1 MLPSHAVFSIP
12 SMKRFSILVILAA
25 AFAGGDRNLVADGG
39 SGSGSVALSNITPIV
54 QDFDTL
60 SNSTSPSGALPAGWY
75 LTELGTGAAADG
87 KYVVGTGSSNAG
99 GAYSFGAAASTDRA
113 LGSVGSGSVATIH
126 FGAKLTNAGQG
137 LISVLTISYDGEM
150 WRRGPSTSPDG
161 LTFSYSTTATDL
173 TSAGFVAVPG
183 LSFTSPGSA
192 CAAAAG
198 ATDGNSTACRTTMT
212 GTITGLSLNPGASI
226 WIRWT
231 DTDTPGSD
239 DGVAIDN
246 VSIAATFSTESTVP
260 TAVGSATPAPVNPGQ
275 PITLAGTI
283 SPGFNPLSQSLTVS
297 CDLTAIG
304 GSANQV
310 LPNDGTTFTYST
322 TLTPQ
327 TLLGPTSLPCGVIDN
342 QSRTSSFNIGFV
354 VLLPLS
360 STCGD
365 PATPVSTIQGAGDLS
380 PLTGL
385 TVDVEAVVVGDF
397 QGSGKLSGFYVEATT
412 DRDADPATS
421 EGLFV
426 FSSSPDVSV
435 GDRVRVRGSVSEFS
449 SATGSLVSHLTELSG
464 VSSVQVCASNQPLPD
479 PVDVSLPIDAVS
491 HWERYEGMLVRFT
504 QPLVVTGNFNLGQF
518 GQIDLAPQVLYQPT
532 QTPGNAASW
541 AVATDLVR
549 RSLISLDDGST
560 SSGAGLNG
568 GTVAPYPPPGLGD
581 SNTLRAGA
589 LVNPNGQDPPTPLVG
604 ILDERFGSY
613 RIQPVGAVTFS
624 NAPNPRPDTAAV
636 AAAAGAR
643 FRIVSANVLNFFTT
657 LGSRGAATATE
668 LDYQRTKIVAELSKA
683 GGDVIGLSELQ
694 NFENGQTSGG
704 TYTNAAIAD
713 LTAALSAATGRN
725 YQYLDTI
732 NPAALASGS
741 SVTDNGTDAIR
752 SGIVYDASSVAP
764 VGFPALLYENDQN
777 RPSLAQT
784 FRPAKGIH
792 PERQTFTVVVNHFR
806 SKGSACGP
814 GNDDPYQGNCNGM
827 RLAMANTVTAW
838 LDGNPTFDPA
848 GASRRYVLIGDYN
861 AYFGED
867 PIQAFVS
874 RGYTNLI
881 DQLIG
886 DRAYSYNFGSQA
898 GYIDHGFTNAAALG
912 LVKGIAE
919 LHVNADEPSALE
931 ALNSDA
937 KSAAAQAAYYGAD
950 EFAASDHDPFVIGFN
965 PLSGDFNDNGA
976 VDALDGVMLLAG
988 VVRDHTGHDGVD
1000 RRMDL
1005 NGDGRVTLEDF
1016 LVWNRLFIAWQ
1027 LGRK

>member
-1 MLPSHAVFSIP
+1 
-12 SMKRFSILVILAA
+12 MKRVSLVISLATALAGGIARLAA
-25 AFAGGDRNLVADGG
+25 VGA
-39 SGSGSVALSNITPIV
+39 SGSGSVAISNSTPIV

-60 SNSTSPSGALPAGWY
+60 SNSTSPSTLLPTGWY
-75 LTELGTGAAADG
+75 LTEVGTGAAADG

-99 GAYSFGAAASTDRA
+99 GAYSFGAASATDRA
-113 LGSVGSGSVATIH
+113 LGSVGSGSVTPIH
-126 FGAKLTNAGQG
+126 YGAKLTNAGEG
-137 LISVLTISYDGEM
+137 PISAFTISYDGEM
-150 WRRGPSTSPDG
+150 WRRGPPTSPDG

-173 TSAGFVAVPG
+173 TSAGFVSVSA
-183 LSFTSPGSA
+183 LSFTSPGNS
-192 CAAAAG
+192 CATVAG
-198 ATDGNSTACRTTMT
+198 ATDGNSTACRVSIT
-212 GTITGLSLNPGASI
+212 GTITGLSLNPGGSI

-231 DTDTPGSD
+231 DADTPGSD

-260 TAVGSATPAPVNPGQ
+260 TAIGSATPAPANPGR
-275 PITLAGTI
+275 PLTLSGTI
-283 SPGFNPLSQSLTVS
+283 SPGFNPLSQSLTVTCNLS
-297 CDLTAIG
+297 ALG
-304 GSANQV
+304 GSANQL
-310 LPNDGTTFTYST
+310 LPNNGTTFTFDT
-322 TLTPQ
+322 TVAPQ
-327 TLLGPTSLPCGVIDN
+327 APLGPTKLPCTVSDD
-342 QSRTSSFNIGFV
+342 QSRSSSFDISIV

-365 PATPVSTIQGAGDLS
+365 PATPISTIQGAGNLS

-397 QGSGKLSGFYVEATT
+397 QGSDRLSGYYVEAAA
-412 DRDADPATS
+412 DQDADPATS
-421 EGLFV
+421 EGVFV

-449 SATGSLVSHLTELSG
+449 SSTGSLVSHLTELSG
-464 VSSVQVCASNQPLPD
+464 VSSVQVCASNQTLPE
-479 PVDVSLPIDAVS
+479 PVDVSLPIDAVA

-532 QTPGNAASW
+532 QAAGNAVSW
-541 AVATDLVR
+541 AAATDILQ

-568 GTVAPYPPPGLGD
+568 GSVAPYPPPGLGD
-581 SNTLRAGA
+581 SNTLRVGA

-604 ILDERFGSY
+604 ILDDRFGSY

-636 AAAAGAR
+636 AEAAGAR

-657 LGSRGAATATE
+657 LGSRGADTPTE
-668 LDYQRTKIVAELSKA
+668 LDHQRTKIVEELSRA

-694 NFENGQTSGG
+694 NFENGQTSGD

-713 LTAALSAATGRN
+713 LTAALAAATRRN
-725 YQYLDTI
+725 YQYLDTLM
-732 NPAALASGS
+732 LAPGT
-741 SVTDNGTDAIR
+741 SVTVNGTDAIR
-752 SGIVYDASSVAP
+752 SGIIYDASSVTP
-764 VGFPALLYENDQN
+764 VGYPALLSENDQN

-784 FRPAKGIH
+784 FQPAGGVH
-792 PERQTFTVVVNHFR
+792 PEQQTFTVVVNHFR

-814 GNDDPYQGNCNGM
+814 GNDDLYQGNCNGM
-827 RLAMANTVTAW
+827 RLSMANNVITW
-838 LDGNPTFDPA
+838 LDGNPTSDPA

-861 AYFGED
+861 AYHGED

-881 DQLIG
+881 NLLIG
-886 DRAYSYNFGSQA
+886 DHGYSYNFGSKA
-898 GYIDHGFTNAAALG
+898 GYIDHGFANGAALG

-931 ALNSDA
+931 ALNSA
-937 KSAAAQAAYYGAD
+937 VKSPAAQVAYYGAD

-965 PLSGDFNDNGA
+965 PLQGDFD
-976 VDALDGVMLLAG
+976 DDGTLSEGDRRMLLAAI
-988 VVRDHTGHDGVD
+988 DHGRSGHGTID

-1005 NGDGRVTLEDF
+1005 NGDGVVTQADF
-1016 LVWNRLFIAWQ
+1016 LIWQRLFITWHQ
-1027 LGRK
+1027 GRK

>member
-1 MLPSHAVFSIP
+1 
-12 SMKRFSILVILAA
+12 MKRVSLVVILAA
-25 AFAGGDRNLVADGG
+25 ALAAGIVRLGADGA
-39 SGSGSVALSNITPIV
+39 SGSGSVAISNSTPVV

-60 SNSTSPSGALPAGWY
+60 SNSTSPSTVLPTGWY
-75 LTELGTGAAADG
+75 LAEIGTGGAADG
-87 KYVVGTGSSNAG
+87 KYVVETGSSNAG
-99 GAYSFGAAASTDRA
+99 GAYSFGAASATDRA
-113 LGSVGSGSVATIH
+113 LGSVGSGTVATIYY
-126 FGAKLTNAGQG
+126 GAKLTNAGQG
-137 LISVLTISYDGEM
+137 PISTLTISYDGEM
-150 WRRGPSTSPDG
+150 WRRGPSTAADG

-173 TSAGFVAVPG
+173 TSDGFVNVSG
-183 LSFTSPGSA
+183 LNFTSPDGN
-192 CAAAAG
+192 CATVAG
-198 ATDGNSTACRTTMT
+198 PTDGNSAACRTSIT
-212 GTITGLSLNPGASI
+212 GTITGLSLNPGASMF
-226 WIRWT
+226 IRWK
-231 DTDTPGSD
+231 DADTPGSD

-246 VSIAATFSTESTVP
+246 VSITATFSTESTNP

-275 PITLAGTI
+275 PITLSGTI

-297 CDLTAIG
+297 CDLTPIG
-304 GSANQV
+304 GSPTQV
-310 LPNDGTTFTYST
+310 LPNNGTTFTYT
-322 TLTPQ
+322 TTVSPQ
-327 TLLGPTSLPCGVIDN
+327 TPLGPTIISCGVIDD
-342 QSRTSSFNIGFV
+342 QARPSSFNISAV

-360 STCGD
+360 GTCGD
-365 PATPVSTIQGAGDLS
+365 PATPVSTIQGSGNLS

-397 QGSGKLSGFYVEATT
+397 QGSGKLSGYYVEATT
-412 DRDADPATS
+412 DQDADLATS

-435 GDRVRVRGSVSEFS
+435 GDRVRVRGSVSEFIS
-449 SATGSLVSHLTELSG
+449 KLSPTSPLVSHLTELSG
-464 VSSVQVCASNQPLPD
+464 VSSVQVCASNQTLPE
-479 PVDVSLPIDAVS
+479 PIDVSLPIDAVS

-532 QTPGNAASW
+532 QTPGNAATW
-541 AVATDLVR
+541 AAATDVVQ
-549 RSLISLDDGST
+549 RSLISLDDAST

-568 GTVAPYPPPGLGD
+568 GTVAPYPPPGLAD

-589 LVNPNGQDPPTPLVG
+589 LVNPNGQDPPTPLIG
-604 ILDERFGSY
+604 ILDDRFGSY

-624 NAPNPRPDTAAV
+624 NAPNPRPDTAAI

-668 LDYQRTKIVAELSKA
+668 LDHQRTKIVAELSRA

-694 NFENGQTSGG
+694 NFENGQTNGG

-713 LTAALSAATGRN
+713 LTAALAAATGRN

-732 NPAALASGS
+732 NSSTLAMGT

-752 SGIVYDASSVAP
+752 SGIVYDASSVTP
-764 VGFPALLYENDQN
+764 VGYPALFYQNDQN

-784 FRPAKGIH
+784 FQPAGGIH
-792 PERQTFTVVVNHFR
+792 PEQQTFTVVVNHFR

-814 GNDDPYQGNCNGM
+814 GNDDVFQGNCNGM
-827 RLAMANTVTAW
+827 RLSMANNVTAW

-848 GASRRYVLIGDYN
+848 GSSRRYVLIGDYN

-867 PIQAFVS
+867 PIQAFIG

-881 DQLIG
+881 NLLIG
-886 DRAYSYNFGSQA
+886 DHAYSYNFGSQA
-898 GYIDHGFTNAAALG
+898 GYIDHGFRNAAALG

-937 KSAAAQAAYYGAD
+937 KSAAAQAAYYGPD

-965 PLSGDFNDNGA
+965 PLLGDFND
-976 VDALDGVMLLAG
+976 DGRLGEGDRRMLLAAI
-988 VVRDHTGHDGVD
+988 DHGNSGHGPVD

-1005 NGDGRVTLEDF
+1005 DGDGVVTQADF
-1016 LVWNRLFIAWQ
+1016 HIWQQLFITWWQ
-1027 LGRK
+1027 GRK

>member
-1 MLPSHAVFSIP
+1 
-12 SMKRFSILVILAA
+12 MKRVSLVVVLAA
-25 AFAGGDRNLVADGG
+25 ALAAGIARLGADGA
-39 SGSGSVALSNITPIV
+39 SGSGSVAISDSTPIV
-54 QDFDTL
+54 QNFDTL
-60 SNSTSPSGALPAGWY
+60 SNSTTPSNVLPTGWY
-75 LTELGTGAAADG
+75 LAELGTGAAADG

-99 GAYSFGAAASTDRA
+99 GAYSFGAASATDRA
-113 LGSVGSGSVATIH
+113 LGSVGSGSVTTIH
-126 FGAKLTNAGQG
+126 YGAKLTNAGQG
-137 LISVLTISYDGEM
+137 PISALTISYDGEM
-150 WRRGPSTSPDG
+150 WRRGPSTVPDG

-173 TSAGFVAVPG
+173 TSAGFVTVSG
-183 LSFTSPGSA
+183 LNFTSPDGN
-192 CAAAAG
+192 CATVAG
-198 ATDGNSTACRTTMT
+198 PTDGNSAACRTSIT
-212 GTITGLSLNPGASI
+212 GTITGLSLNPGASLF
-226 WIRWT
+226 IRWT

-246 VSIAATFSTESTVP
+246 VSITATFSTESTNP

-297 CDLTAIG
+297 CDLTPIG
-304 GSANQV
+304 GSPTQV
-310 LPNDGTTFTYST
+310 LPNNGTTFTYT
-322 TLTPQ
+322 TTVAPQ
-327 TLLGPTSLPCGVIDN
+327 TPLGPTSFSCGVIDD
-342 QSRTSSFNIGFV
+342 QARPSSFNISAV

-360 STCGD
+360 GTCGD
-365 PATPVSTIQGAGDLS
+365 PATPVSTIQGAGNLS

-385 TVDVEAVVVGDF
+385 TVDVEAVVVADF
-397 QGSGKLSGFYVEATT
+397 QGSGRLSGYYVEATT
-412 DRDADPATS
+412 DQDADLATS

-464 VSSVQVCASNQPLPD
+464 VSSVQVCASNQTLPE
-479 PVDVSLPIDAVS
+479 PVDVSLPIDAVA

-532 QTPGNAASW
+532 QTPGNALSW
-541 AVATDLVR
+541 AAATDVVQ
-549 RSLISLDDGST
+549 RSLISLDDAST

-568 GTVAPYPPPGLGD
+568 GTVAPYPPPGLAD

-589 LVNPNGQDPPTPLVG
+589 LVNPNGQDPPTPLIG
-604 ILDERFGSY
+604 ILDDRFGSY
-613 RIQPVGAVTFS
+613 RIQPLGAVTFS

-636 AAAAGAR
+636 ADAVGAR
-643 FRIVSANVLNFFTT
+643 FRMVSANVLNFFTT

-668 LDYQRTKIVAELSKA
+668 LDHQRTKIVAELSRA

-694 NFENGQTSGG
+694 NFANGQTNGG

-713 LTAALSAATGRN
+713 LTAALAAATGRN

-732 NPAALASGS
+732 NSATLAPGNL
-741 SVTDNGTDAIR
+741 VTDNGTDAIR
-752 SGIVYDASSVAP
+752 SGMIYDASSVTP
-764 VGFPALLYENDQN
+764 VGFPALYYQNDQN

-784 FRPAKGIH
+784 FQPAGGIH
-792 PERQTFTVVVNHFR
+792 PEQQTFTVVVNHFR

-814 GNDDPYQGNCNGM
+814 GNDDVFQGNCNGM
-827 RLAMANTVTAW
+827 RLSMANNVANW

-861 AYFGED
+861 AYYGED
-867 PIQAFVS
+867 PMQAFVS
-874 RGYTNLI
+874 HGYTNLI
-881 DQLIG
+881 NLLIG
-886 DRAYSYNFGSQA
+886 DHAYSYNFGSQA

-931 ALNSDA
+931 ALNS
-937 KSAAAQAAYYGAD
+937 
-950 EFAASDHDPFVIGFN
+950 N
-965 PLSGDFNDNGA
+965 
-976 VDALDGVMLLAG
+976 M
-988 VVRDHTGHDGVD
+988 
-1000 RRMDL
+1000 
-1005 NGDGRVTLEDF
+1005 
-1016 LVWNRLFIAWQ
+1016 
-1027 LGRK
+1027 

>member
-1 MLPSHAVFSIP
+1 
-12 SMKRFSILVILAA
+12 MKRVSLVVILAA
-25 AFAGGDRNLVADGG
+25 ALAAGIVRLGADGA
-39 SGSGSVALSNITPIV
+39 SGSGSVAISNSTPVV

-60 SNSTSPSGALPAGWY
+60 SNSTSPSTVLPTGWY
-75 LTELGTGAAADG
+75 LAEIGTGGAADG
-87 KYVVGTGSSNAG
+87 KYVVETGSSNAG
-99 GAYSFGAAASTDRA
+99 GAYSFGAASATDRA
-113 LGSVGSGSVATIH
+113 LGSVGSGTVATIYY
-126 FGAKLTNAGQG
+126 GAKLTNAGQG
-137 LISVLTISYDGEM
+137 PISTLTISYDGEM
-150 WRRGPSTSPDG
+150 WRRGPSTAADG

-173 TSAGFVAVPG
+173 TSDGFVNVSG
-183 LSFTSPGSA
+183 LNFTSPDGN
-192 CAAAAG
+192 CATVAG
-198 ATDGNSTACRTTMT
+198 PTDGNSAACRTSIT
-212 GTITGLSLNPGASI
+212 GTITGLSLNPGASMF
-226 WIRWT
+226 IRWK
-231 DTDTPGSD
+231 DADTPGSD

-246 VSIAATFSTESTVP
+246 VSITATFSTESTNP

-275 PITLAGTI
+275 PITLSGTI

-297 CDLTAIG
+297 CDLTPIG
-304 GSANQV
+304 GSPTQV
-310 LPNDGTTFTYST
+310 LPNNGTTFTYT
-322 TLTPQ
+322 TTVSPQ
-327 TLLGPTSLPCGVIDN
+327 TPLGPTIISCGVIDD
-342 QSRTSSFNIGFV
+342 QARPSSFNISAV

-360 STCGD
+360 GTCGD
-365 PATPVSTIQGAGDLS
+365 PATPVSTIQGSGNLS

-397 QGSGKLSGFYVEATT
+397 QGSGKLSGYYVEATT
-412 DRDADPATS
+412 DQDADLATS

-435 GDRVRVRGSVSEFS
+435 GDRVRVRGSVSEFIS
-449 SATGSLVSHLTELSG
+449 KLSPTSPLVSHLTELSG
-464 VSSVQVCASNQPLPD
+464 VSSVQVCASNQTLPE
-479 PVDVSLPIDAVS
+479 PIDVSLPIDAVS

-532 QTPGNAASW
+532 QTPGNAATW
-541 AVATDLVR
+541 AAATDVVQ
-549 RSLISLDDGST
+549 RSLISLDDAST

-568 GTVAPYPPPGLGD
+568 GTVAPYPPPGLAD

-589 LVNPNGQDPPTPLVG
+589 LVNPNGQDPPTPLIG
-604 ILDERFGSY
+604 ILDDRFGSY

-624 NAPNPRPDTAAV
+624 NAPNPRPDTAAI

-668 LDYQRTKIVAELSKA
+668 LDHQRTKIVAELSRA

-694 NFENGQTSGG
+694 NFENGQTNGG

-713 LTAALSAATGRN
+713 LTAALAAATGRN

-732 NPAALASGS
+732 NSSTLAMGT

-752 SGIVYDASSVAP
+752 SGIVYDASSVTP
-764 VGFPALLYENDQN
+764 VGYPALFYQNDQN

-784 FRPAKGIH
+784 FQPAGGIH
-792 PERQTFTVVVNHFR
+792 PEQQTFTVVVNHFR

-814 GNDDPYQGNCNGM
+814 GNDDVFQGNCNGM
-827 RLAMANTVTAW
+827 RLSMANNVMTW

-867 PIQAFVS
+867 PIQAFIG

-881 DQLIG
+881 NLLIG
-886 DRAYSYNFGSQA
+886 DHAYSYNFGSQA
-898 GYIDHGFTNAAALG
+898 GYIDHGFRNAAALG

-937 KSAAAQAAYYGAD
+937 KSAAAQAAYYGPD

-965 PLSGDFNDNGA
+965 PLLGDFND
-976 VDALDGVMLLAG
+976 DGRLGEGDRRMLLAAI
-988 VVRDHTGHDGVD
+988 DHGNSGHGPVD

-1005 NGDGRVTLEDF
+1005 DGDGVVTQADF
-1016 LVWNRLFIAWQ
+1016 HIWQQLFITWWQ
-1027 LGRK
+1027 GRK